1 VLIPFQNHQNV
12 QTKNRGN
19 RNCLDICDTRGH
31 AVTTSYC
38 VSLHATSTLMNCR

>member
-12 QTKNRGN
+12 QTKIRGN

-38 VSLHATSTLMNCR
+38 VSLHATSTLMNCH